1 MSRHRG
7 VKQHGQYGLSH
18 AINLLSLAYLLFLA
32 RYPVHV
38 GVPGHYIL
46 LAYLL
51 DLYVCQSDYTY
62 TITFS

>member
-32 RYPVHV
+32 RYPLHIE
-38 GVPGHYIL
+38 VPVHYIL
-46 LAYLL
+46 FTYLF
-51 DLYVCQSDYTY
+51 DQSV
-62 TITFS
+62 

>member
-32 RYPVHV
+32 RYPLHIE
-38 GVPGHYIL
+38 VPVHYIL
-46 LAYLL
+46 FTYLF
-51 DLYVCQSDYTY
+51 DLSVLQLGYTY
-62 TITFS
+62 TITLC